1 MSKICQNAKN
11 NYESSFMMFK
21 KVYIFGL
28 GMMGASLAKAIR
40 YKKISNKI
48 YGHDINKKNLFY
60 AKKNNIINELESSD
74 YKLLSESD
82 FIILC
87 TPISAYKSS
96 MKIINKYKKDG
107 AIITDIGST
116 KESIDILSKKIFANH
131 NDIFIGSHPL
141 TGKEISSITNSD
153 KDIFNNQI
161 ILLTPNVSTKKSLI
175 NKVTRFWKSLGCKTR
190 IIDTK
195 LHDDILSITS
205 HLPHLVSFALVK
217 IILSKKSISKIEEY
231 TGGGFRDFA
240 RLAHSDAKMWEDI
253 CSNNPKNIVS
263 SLDKIITELN
273 SLKSNIK
280 NKKFKRLA
288 NYFNQTKLK
297 LEKK

>member
-1 MSKICQNAKN
+1 
-11 NYESSFMMFK
+11 MFK

-40 YKKISNKI
+40 YKKVSNKI

-60 AKKNNIINELESSD
+60 AKKNNIINELESD
-74 YKLLSESD
+74 NYKLLSESD

-87 TPISAYKSS
+87 TPISAYKAS
-96 MKIINKYKKDG
+96 MKIINKYKKDD

-116 KESIDILSKKIFANH
+116 KESIDILSKKIFINH

-141 TGKEISSITNSD
+141 TGKEISSIANSD

-161 ILLTPNVSTKKSLI
+161 ILLTPSSSTKKSLI
-175 NKVTRFWKSLGCKTR
+175 KKLIMFWRLLGCNTR
-190 IIDTK
+190 IIDAK

-217 IILSKKSISKIEEY
+217 IILNKKSIRKIEEY

-253 CSNNPKNIVS
+253 CSNNPKNIIL
-263 SLDKIITELN
+263 SLDKIIKELN
-273 SLKSNIK
+273 LLKSDIK
-280 NKKFKRLA
+280 NKKFKKLA
-288 NYFNQTKLK
+288 NYFHQTKLK

>member
-1 MSKICQNAKN
+1 
-11 NYESSFMMFK
+11 MMFK

-40 YKKISNKI
+40 YNKVSNKI

-60 AKKNNIINELESSD
+60 AKKNNIINELESNN
-74 YKLLSESD
+74 YKFLSESD

-87 TPISAYKSS
+87 TPISAYKAS
-96 MKIINKYKKDG
+96 MKIINKYKKDD

-116 KESIDILSKKIFANH
+116 KESIDILSKKTFKNH

-141 TGKEISSITNSD
+141 SGKEISSIANSD

-161 ILLTPNVSTKKSLI
+161 ILLTPNSSTKKSLI
-175 NKVTRFWKSLGCKTR
+175 KKLIKFWRLLGCDTR
-190 IIDTK
+190 IIDAK

-217 IILSKKSISKIEEY
+217 IILNKKSIRKIEEY

-253 CSNNPKNIVS
+253 CSNNPKNIIL
-263 SLDKIITELN
+263 SLDKIIKELN
-273 SLKSNIK
+273 LLKSDIK
-280 NKKFKRLA
+280 NKKFKKLA
-288 NYFNQTKLK
+288 NYFHQTKLK

>member
-1 MSKICQNAKN
+1 
-11 NYESSFMMFK
+11 MMFK

-40 YKKISNKI
+40 YKKVSNKI

-60 AKKNNIINELESSD
+60 AKKNNIINELESD
-74 YKLLSESD
+74 NYKLLSESD

-87 TPISAYKSS
+87 TPISAYKAS
-96 MKIINKYKKDG
+96 MKIINKYKKDD

-116 KESIDILSKKIFANH
+116 KESIDILSKKIFINH

-141 TGKEISSITNSD
+141 TGKEISSIANSD

-161 ILLTPNVSTKKSLI
+161 ILLTPSSSTKKTLI
-175 NKVTRFWKSLGCKTR
+175 KKLIMFWRLLGCNTR
-190 IIDTK
+190 IIDAK

-217 IILSKKSISKIEEY
+217 IILNKKSIRKIEEY

-253 CSNNPKNIVS
+253 CSNNPKNIIL
-263 SLDKIITELN
+263 SLDKIIKELN
-273 SLKSNIK
+273 LLKSDIK
-280 NKKFKRLA
+280 NKKFKKLA
-288 NYFNQTKLK
+288 NYFHQTKLK